1 MGQRARSEF
10 FALQVLENPLL
21 TLLAVAGPDLR
32 GVVFTAGRRT
42 AEALHR
48 TKENGGEGN
57 DHWDMELQNK
67 SGRFQSKVLRF

>member
-48 TKENGGEGN
+48 TKENGGN
-57 DHWDMELQNK
+57 DHWDMELRNK
-67 SGRFQSKVLRF
+67 YGKFQSKVLRF